1 MDRPFLCPDCGIA
14 HDEPG
19 DAGLGHLVRCLDCA
33 LSVEI
38 AAYQVQIVIRAPD
51 IAA

>member
-19 DAGLGHLVRCLDCA
+19 EAGLGHLVRCLDCT
-33 LSVEI
+33 LSIEI
-38 AAYQVQIVIRAPD
+38 AAYHVEIVRAPD

>member
-1 MDRPFLCPDCGIA
+1 MDRPFLCPDCGLT

-33 LSVEI
+33 LNIEI
-38 AAYQVQIVIRAPD
+38 EAYQVQIVMAEPG

>member
-14 HDEPG
+14 HDEPA

-33 LSVEI
+33 LSIEI
-38 AAYQVQIVIRAPD
+38 AAYQVEIVTVPD